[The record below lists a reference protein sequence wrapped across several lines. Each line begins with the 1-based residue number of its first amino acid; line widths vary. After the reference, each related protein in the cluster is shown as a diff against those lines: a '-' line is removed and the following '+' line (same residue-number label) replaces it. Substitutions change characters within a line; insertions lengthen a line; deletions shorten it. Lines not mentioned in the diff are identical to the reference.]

1 MTLQP
6 RLVIADCKIGL
17 VVQQPEIKGR
27 EKIKNRNSRVD
38 YSSSSSSSSCLI
50 NGLRR
55 RLLSNRNK
63 LLGGRRRCLYQV

>member
-38 YSSSSSSSSCLI
+38 YSSSSSSSCLI

>member
-38 YSSSSSSSSCLI
+38 YSSSSSCLI